1 MERRAQR
8 RPGSRPKAG
17 AVEREVSPFFGRL
30 MSRTHVLLISALFL
44 FASAEARAQGVGVAW
59 TKVPSVIVVGRAGDA
74 RARLVHAAVAHWNS
88 TLSGIGSAFRLGPVA
103 QRGSGGAA
111 EPGKIV
117 VVLSDEVFV
126 SHADRSPDGEGAVV
140 MIRTD
145 RVPPLSMPNVARNVI
160 AHELG
165 HAIGLRHDSDPA
177 MLMCGRPA
185 PCRPDVFVSATPR
198 YFPLSSADRASLLAM
213 YPPNWK
219 GR

>member
-1 MERRAQR
+1 
-8 RPGSRPKAG
+8 
-17 AVEREVSPFFGRL
+17 
-30 MSRTHVLLISALFL
+30 MSRTHVLLIFALFL
-44 FASAEARAQGVGVAW
+44 FASGGVRAQGVGAAW

-74 RARLVHAAVAHWNS
+74 RALLVHAAVAHWNS

-185 PCRPDVFVSATPR
+185 PCRPDVFVSSTRR
-198 YFPLSSADRASLLAM
+198 YFPLNSGDRASLLAM

>member
-1 MERRAQR
+1 M
-8 RPGSRPKAG
+8 G
-17 AVEREVSPFFGRL
+17 
-30 MSRTHVLLISALFL
+30 RTHLLPILIL
-44 FASAEARAQGVGVAW
+44 LLLASGAARAQGIGIAW
-59 TKVPSVIVVGRAGDA
+59 TKVPSVIIAGPAGDA
-74 RARLVHAAVAHWNS
+74 RRPLVHAAVAHWNS
-88 TLSGIGSAFRLGPVA
+88 QLAAIGSAFRLGPVT
-103 QRGSGGAA
+103 QRPGSGTA

-117 VVLSDEVFV
+117 VVLSDGVFV
-126 SHADRSPDGEGAVV
+126 SHATPEGQGAVV

-145 RVPPLSMPNVARNVI
+145 RVPPLSMPNVARNLI